1 MSHSLTRV
9 QAILLGVVVLLGLGL
24 TVTALFLIGG
34 ADGTFTIAGRHVWG
48 EKPFHVRAGFQD
60 IQGISAG
67 TPVRIKGMDKGK
79 VVRIDSPIA
88 PGEPVILVLELRGSE
103 RNLVRSDAKVQI
115 LSEGMIGGKV
125 VDIKPGSAKG
135 EPVAENALLESIPS
149 VSLADLAKQIGDS
162 VKGVRDGEGALG
174 KEAVDTLRQIRAT
187 METFEQVGNA
197 GKDMPVVRNYVKDPL
212 ALLVRPDCECNRY
225 PYNEI
230 DLFEPGRAVLTA
242 DGRARLDELAP
253 RLNGLLKHEKAEM
266 VVLACADPKSAEDRG
281 LLKTVTK
288 GQSEA
293 ICQYLREH
301 HAVQKA
307 GWFTS
312 RKVSALGLGTDRPP
326 DEKAEEKQQAR
337 VEVRVF
343 VPQR

>member
-9 QAILLGVVVLLGLGL
+9 QAILLGTIMLLGLVL
-24 TVTALFLIGG
+24 AVTALFLIGG
-34 ADGTFTIAGRHVWG
+34 TDGSFTIAGWHIWG

-60 IQGISAG
+60 IQGIGPG

-79 VVRIDSPIA
+79 VVRIDSPSA

-125 VDIKPGSAKG
+125 VDIKPGTANG
-135 EPVAENALLESIPS
+135 ELVEENALLDSVPS

-162 VKGVRDGEGALG
+162 VRGVRDGEGALG
-174 KEAVDTLRQIRAT
+174 KEAVDTLRQIRTT

-212 ALLVRPDCECNRY
+212 ALLVRPDCECNRHLY
-225 PYNEI
+225 SEGE
-230 DLFEPGRAVLTA
+230 LFEPGRAVLTA
-242 DGRARLDELAP
+242 DGRQRLDELAP

-266 VVLACADPKSAEDRG
+266 VVLACADPKSAEDRA
-281 LLKTVTK
+281 LLKTITK

-293 ICQYLREH
+293 VCQYLKEH

-312 RKVSALGLGTDRPP
+312 RKVTALGLGTERPP
-326 DEKAEEKQQAR
+326 DEKADDKAQAWI
-337 VEVRVF
+337 ELRVF
-343 VPQR
+343 VPQK

>member
-1 MSHSLTRV
+1 
-9 QAILLGVVVLLGLGL
+9 
-24 TVTALFLIGG
+24 
-34 ADGTFTIAGRHVWG
+34 
-48 EKPFHVRAGFQD
+48 
-60 IQGISAG
+60 
-67 TPVRIKGMDKGK
+67 MDKGK
-79 VVRIDSPIA
+79 VIRIDSPTA

-135 EPVAENALLESIPS
+135 EPVEENALLETVPS

-174 KEAVDTLRQIRAT
+174 KEAVDTLRQIRTT

-225 PYNEI
+225 PYNEA

-242 DGRARLDELAP
+242 DGRSRLDELAP

-293 ICQYLREH
+293 ICQYLKEH

-312 RKVSALGLGTDRPP
+312 RKVTALGLGMDRPP
-326 DEKAEEKQQAR
+326 DEKTDEKQKAR

-343 VPQR
+343 VPQK